1 MRPLIIRVFA
11 ATCAALALASVM
23 PGAMAQGVIKAKFGD
38 WDKRCRTPTGATR
51 QQCVLVQKVSA
62 EDQPNL
68 TLMAVALK
76 TADGKRNLLR
86 VVVPL
91 GVLLPSGLGLK
102 IDNVDI
108 GRVNFVRCI
117 AQGDE
122 HGCVAQ
128 SVLDDK
134 LLKQLENGKVAT
146 FIIFETPEQGI
157 GIPLQLK
164 GFKQGYDSLQ

>member
-1 MRPLIIRVFA
+1 MRQFGFIVSTACLAGALLFSA
-11 ATCAALALASVM
+11 A
-23 PGAMAQGVIKAKFGD
+23 GAHAQGVIKAKYGD
-38 WDKRCRTPTGATR
+38 WDMRCRTPVGATK
-51 QQCVLVQKVSA
+51 QQCALVQKVSA

-76 TADGKRNLLR
+76 TADGKSHLLR

-102 IDNVDI
+102 IDKTDI

-117 AQGDE
+117 VEGDV
-122 HGCVAQ
+122 HGCVAET
-128 SVLDDK
+128 VLDDK

-146 FIIFETPEQGI
+146 FIIFQTPEQGV

-164 GFKQGYDSLQ
+164 GFKQGYESLP